1 MYGFA
6 PEHQASCATG
16 RLNPVSFLDEQRI
29 DDFLMEINTVA
40 VEIGKAQRVGAV
52 DVE

>member
-6 PEHQASCATG
+6 PEHRSSCATG
-16 RLNPVSFLDEQRI
+16 RLNRVSSFDEQRI
-29 DDFLMEINTVA
+29 DDILVEINTVA
-40 VEIGKAQRVGAV
+40 VEIGKAQSVGAV